1 MSCGVCRVVRVACV
15 AWTSSGRLDPI
26 RWSLFLV
33 PRPRVNVAF
42 RPSRGGAPQPVSDD
56 CTAVVLTVRTDTH
69 RTFICFY
76 LFLFI
81 ICTILIIIILLLYY
95 YYYIVNFFLV
105 ELIGCFFNDTAVR
118 AALGRFVLLQRA
130 VDLHLDRA
138 ALPLD
143 HAPPRAASHQRPL
156 QDRPRRE
163 IRQAWYD
170 THTHTH

>member
-1 MSCGVCRVVRVACV
+1 MGRPGTSLFFIFIIYYLYYFFPITFVSCVGVSVYIPFSRACVIECRRVCRVVRVACV

-81 ICTILIIIILLLYY
+81 ISIIIILLLYY
-95 YYYIVNFFLV
+95 YYCRFL
-105 ELIGCFFNDTAVR
+105 FWWN
-118 AALGRFVLLQRA
+118 
-130 VDLHLDRA
+130 
-138 ALPLD
+138 
-143 HAPPRAASHQRPL
+143 
-156 QDRPRRE
+156 
-163 IRQAWYD
+163 
-170 THTHTH
+170 